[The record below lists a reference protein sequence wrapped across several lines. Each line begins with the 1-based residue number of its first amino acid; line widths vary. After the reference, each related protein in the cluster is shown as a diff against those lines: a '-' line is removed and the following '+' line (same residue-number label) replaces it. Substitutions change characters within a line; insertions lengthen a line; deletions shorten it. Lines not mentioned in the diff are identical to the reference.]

1 MPTPVEEIK
10 ARLDTVEIIGRDL
23 RLQRSGRN
31 WKGLCPFH
39 SEKTPSFYVF
49 PDRGNFKCFGCGEG
63 GDVFT
68 YVMRRDGTDFPDA
81 LQQLAREAGVDIG
94 RSQPNPEAGDR
105 QKTILDLLQH
115 AQQFLHEQLVH
126 SPDAAMARDYVH
138 DRGITN
144 ATLKQFKLGY
154 ALSGSSP
161 LLTHL
166 RNHGFEDAAIGLAG
180 LTTTNER
187 GMRDYLFDRL
197 IFPIW
202 NPSGAV
208 VGFGGRTLRNIEP
221 KYLNTRDSEVFTK
234 GHNLYGYHL
243 AREAVRKTGT
253 AVIVE
258 GYMDAI
264 AAHQAGFVN
273 TVASMGTSLTIRQ
286 ARALL
291 ASGAKR
297 VVIALDSDTAGAAA
311 SRRGLDVMRE
321 ASDYTGGMT
330 IDVRGLVRHE
340 DLLNTDIGIAQLPSG
355 EDPDSLIRA
364 NPSRWNEAINSPT
377 PLADFAF
384 QWAGQEHDLDS
395 LVGRR
400 AAMRELLPIVAEI
413 KDAVVRSHYFDRLTD
428 LSGVPSDELRQ
439 LAARDGRRGAPR
451 SPQTAQTT
459 SSKIS
464 MEKPDQLEEGLLK
477 YVVRGDT
484 HSTSLIGGLD
494 PANLQDPLARHILT
508 AIISDIRSRGDMDW
522 SRIES
527 SLDTSAQQ
535 RLREIRAQAS
545 LLPSL
550 TAQQLGTGLQYT
562 TLQLRLRRLNDEI
575 EETILAAAEDPSLRQ
590 RVQELHKNI
599 LNVHRAREELGNTRY
614 VPPS

>member
-39 SEKTPSFYVF
+39 AEKTPSFHIF

-68 YVMRRDGTDFPDA
+68 YVMRRDGVGFPEA

-94 RSQPNPEAGDR
+94 RNQPNPEARER
-105 QKTILDLLQH
+105 QQTILDLLQH
-115 AQQFLHEQLVH
+115 AEKFLHEQLLN
-126 SPDAAMARDYVH
+126 SPAAAAARDYVH
-138 DRGITN
+138 DRGITD
-144 ATLKQFKLGY
+144 AMVEQFKLGY
-154 ALSGSSP
+154 ASSRGSP

-166 RNHGFEDAAIGLAG
+166 RHHGFENAAIELAG
-180 LTTTNER
+180 LTTSNER
-187 GMRDYLFDRL
+187 STRDYLFDRL
-197 IFPIW
+197 VFPIW
-202 NPSGAV
+202 TPSGAV

-234 GHNLYGYHL
+234 GHHLYGFHL
-243 AREAVRKTGT
+243 ARERVRKTGT
-253 AVIVE
+253 ALIVE

-264 AAHQAGFVN
+264 AAHQAGFAN
-273 TVASMGTSLTIRQ
+273 TVASMGTSLTIQQ
-286 ARALL
+286 ARGLI

-297 VVIALDSDTAGAAA
+297 VVIALDADTAGITA
-311 SRRGLDVMRE
+311 SRRGLNVLRE
-321 ASDYTGGMT
+321 AGNYTTGAT

-340 DLLNTDIGIAQLPSG
+340 DLLNTDIAIAELPPG
-355 EDPDSLIRA
+355 EDPDSLIR
-364 NPSRWNEAINSPT
+364 NSPSEWAEAVNSPT

-384 QWAGQEHDLDS
+384 QWASKDHNLDS

-413 KDAVVRSHYFDRLTD
+413 KDAVVRSHYFDRLSD
-428 LSGVPSDELRQ
+428 LCGVPSDELRR
-439 LAARDGRRGAPR
+439 LSARDGRNGAPGSSQTKTA
-451 SPQTAQTT
+451 SPSEGSA
-459 SSKIS
+459 
-464 MEKPDQLEEGLLK
+464 EKPDQLEEGLLK
-477 YVVRGDT
+477 YVVRGDAQT
-484 HSTSLIGGLD
+484 ASLIGGLD
-494 PANLQDPLARHILT
+494 PANLQDLMDRHILT
-508 AIISDIRSRGDMDW
+508 VIISDIRSRGNIDW

-527 SLDTSAQQ
+527 DLDTSAQQ
-535 RLREIRAQAS
+535 RLQEIRAQAS
-545 LLPSL
+545 LLPSI

-562 TLQLRLRRLNDEI
+562 TLQLRLRRLNDEV

-590 RVQELHKNI
+590 RVQEIHEQI
-599 LNVHRAREELGNTRY
+599 LTIHRAREELDSTRY
-614 VPPS
+614 MPSN